1 VLVILT
7 ISGQE
12 LLWTIGDAETRYTR
26 GPMFEIFTNVCMFY
40 YFFAVAAL
48 LTNMPAMTFS
58 KDISTGKYLACNQS
72 FAEYAHKDTPEGV
85 VGLTDHEI
93 FDKDT
98 ADHFVE
104 DDQKALS
111 MDGEAYVFFE
121 DVPDA
126 GGVNIRNL
134 QTTKITF
141 TDDTGRLCLLGMCV
155 DVTEMTRIHSYHS
168 PYSQCL

>member
-1 VLVILT
+1 MPYIWFLFAKHFSDSKLNSKVWNTLFAIPWLFNLVLVILT

-111 MDGEAYVFFE
+111 MDGEAYS
-121 DVPDA
+121 
-126 GGVNIRNL
+126 L
-134 QTTKITF
+134 KTF
-141 TDDTGRLCLLGMCV
+141 LTQA
-155 DVTEMTRIHSYHS
+155 E
-168 PYSQCL
+168 